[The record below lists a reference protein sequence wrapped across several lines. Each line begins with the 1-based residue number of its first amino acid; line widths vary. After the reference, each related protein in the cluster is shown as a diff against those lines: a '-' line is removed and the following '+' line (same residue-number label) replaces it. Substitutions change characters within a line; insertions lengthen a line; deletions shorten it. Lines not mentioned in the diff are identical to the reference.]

1 MLEIIKKFNWIILS
15 SIMCI
20 FLGILTFLT
29 FIDESIIPLTGQNL
43 QILLLVDILLL
54 VIFFY
59 QIFKAILK
67 LYNLNKKNNI
77 GNKTNIKYISL
88 FSFFTFIPSFLV
100 AIFSLFIFSF
110 VIQKYFD
117 NKITKAVN
125 NSYEVAKN
133 YLEESKENVKSDII
147 LMSVGLNRVSNYF
160 YTNPKKLLDVI
171 KAEKILRRIDD
182 VYLIDSLGTILISD
196 INDLQ
201 DNFLIPSEENFNES
215 LNGAPVFISDNS
227 LNKTSVMIKL
237 SSLIDT
243 YLLISRNIDPEI
255 LNYLNETERAVSFY
269 YLVESKQTG
278 IKITFAIIYII
289 VVTLLLFLSIVLA
302 IGFATRLTKPI
313 VNLIKASNKISKG
326 ELNTK
331 VPESSSDEE
340 FQLLNKNF
348 NDMIDRLKRQ
358 QEKLLISER
367 YEAWESIAR
376 KIAHEIKNPLTPIQ
390 LSIDRLREK
399 YSSKIEGNSNEFENY
414 LQTINRQIKD
424 IENLVNEFSN
434 FARMP
439 RPIFKKIDLKKVLI
453 RAINFSNMTFKT
465 KVIFLTR
472 KSNFFIKGDQEQLY
486 RVFINLLKNSEESLT
501 EKFSKSV
508 NFKGKIEVEI
518 QSNSDYI
525 ITYLQDN
532 GTGISDKKK
541 AMTPY
546 FTTKAKGSGLGLPIV
561 NKIINE
567 HSGELNIKN
576 NKEKNGVKIEITLP
590 KYKN

>member
-201 DNFLIPSEENFNES
+201 DNFFN
-215 LNGAPVFISDNS
+215 
-227 LNKTSVMIKL
+227 
-237 SSLIDT
+237 
-243 YLLISRNIDPEI
+243 
-255 LNYLNETERAVSFY
+255 SF
-269 YLVESKQTG
+269 
-278 IKITFAIIYII
+278 
-289 VVTLLLFLSIVLA
+289 
-302 IGFATRLTKPI
+302 R
-313 VNLIKASNKISKG
+313 
-326 ELNTK
+326 
-331 VPESSSDEE
+331 
-340 FQLLNKNF
+340 
-348 NDMIDRLKRQ
+348 
-358 QEKLLISER
+358 
-367 YEAWESIAR
+367 R
-376 KIAHEIKNPLTPIQ
+376 K
-390 LSIDRLREK
+390 
-399 YSSKIEGNSNEFENY
+399 F
-414 LQTINRQIKD
+414 
-424 IENLVNEFSN
+424 
-434 FARMP
+434 
-439 RPIFKKIDLKKVLI
+439 
-453 RAINFSNMTFKT
+453 
-465 KVIFLTR
+465 
-472 KSNFFIKGDQEQLY
+472 
-486 RVFINLLKNSEESLT
+486 
-501 EKFSKSV
+501 
-508 NFKGKIEVEI
+508 
-518 QSNSDYI
+518 
-525 ITYLQDN
+525 
-532 GTGISDKKK
+532 
-541 AMTPY
+541 
-546 FTTKAKGSGLGLPIV
+546 
-561 NKIINE
+561 
-567 HSGELNIKN
+567 
-576 NKEKNGVKIEITLP
+576 
-590 KYKN
+590 